1 MNIRKIY
8 VILIQ
13 ILHVDARKG
22 IDCMTQTTNTQNTPI
37 QKYGNLIKLLQIAAG
52 IVILLSV
59 VGGVVLI
66 RKYDLSV
73 SNLGTLKEL
82 ITGGTWTIIAGIIL
96 FSVVKSFAL
105 IIPPALIFAFT
116 GLLLDN
122 VVLAMAVNFVATFLS
137 LFLPFAL
144 GRFAGKP
151 MLDKLKVKSSKVRK
165 IDDFAHV
172 NDFASVFLIKVS
184 GIIASD
190 LSSLIFGAMGIRSK
204 THLIASILG
213 LLPLNIVW
221 TLLGAY
227 ADLTDPKSALFLLPV
242 IALAVVG
249 TLAAKKLANKNKPE
263 AQTPTS
269 A

>member
-1 MNIRKIY
+1 M
-8 VILIQ
+8 
-13 ILHVDARKG
+13 A
-22 IDCMTQTTNTQNTPI
+22 QTTDACDTPTQ
-37 QKYGNLIKLLQIAAG
+37 KHGHLIKLLQIAAG

-59 VGGVVLI
+59 VAGVVLI
-66 RKYDLSV
+66 KKYDLTM
-73 SNLGTLKEL
+73 SNLYTLKDL
-82 ITGGTWTIIAGIIL
+82 VTGGTWVLIAGIIV

-105 IIPPALIFAFT
+105 IIPPALLFAFT

-122 VVLAMAVNFVATFLS
+122 VPLALAVNFVATFLS

-144 GRFAGKP
+144 GRFMGKP
-151 MLDKLKVKSSKVRK
+151 MLDKLKAKSSKVRK
-165 IDDFAHV
+165 IDDFAHI
-172 NDFASVFLIKVS
+172 NDFAFVFLLKVS

-190 LSSLIFGAMGIRSK
+190 LSSLIFGAMGIKSK
-204 THLIASILG
+204 THLIASVLG
-213 LLPLNIVW
+213 LLPINIVW

-249 TLAAKKLANKNKPE
+249 TLAAKKLANKNKPA